1 MTDEKGKWIS
11 HNFKKKMA
19 KDAGCKKFFIVN
31 SAAFIAERNTY
42 IKENDRLCKKPFS
55 IKSRIG
61 SGFDID
67 NLEDL
72 GYLKMEIF

>member
-1 MTDEKGKWIS
+1 
-11 HNFKKKMA
+11 MA
-19 KDAGCKKFFIVN
+19 KNSGCKKIIYRES

-61 SGFDID
+61 SGSDID
-67 NLEDL
+67 NLEDFR
-72 GYLKMEIF
+72 IFKKWKFFR

>member
-1 MTDEKGKWIS
+1 MKKVNGFHIILR
-11 HNFKKKMA
+11 KKMA
-19 KDAGCKKFFIVN
+19 KDAGCKKIFIVN

-67 NLEDL
+67 NLEDIRIIKKWQF
-72 GYLKMEIF
+72 Y